1 MRGLESDPLP
11 LVSLRL
17 HLRGNAPLCCGFCLL
32 ETFLLPVLPGLM
44 KAARAAAA
52 LGGGRL
58 EGCIGEKR
66 SLAALTSRPS
76 GN

>member
-1 MRGLESDPLP
+1 MRGLEFDPLP

-17 HLRGNAPLCCGFCLL
+17 HLGENAPLCCGFCIL

-44 KAARAAAA
+44 KVVSAAAA

-66 SLAALTSRPS
+66 SLVNLTSRPS

>member
-1 MRGLESDPLP
+1 MRGLEFDPLP

-17 HLRGNAPLCCGFCLL
+17 HLRENAPLCCGFCLL

-44 KAARAAAA
+44 KVVRAAAA

-58 EGCIGEKR
+58 EGYIGEKR
-66 SLAALTSRPS
+66 GLAVLTSRPS